1 MIRFTLFLIGT
12 VGVLNIVSAS
22 TNENVTIE
30 EIYDMAQNILNA
42 TDEWQEELKS
52 ASVEGRKSKLLPFG
66 GGLLPFHALCEYLF
80 SNNRVTFI
88 AYIIH
93 PNGNFLG
100 Q

>member
-1 MIRFTLFLIGT
+1 MIRFTLILIGT

-42 TDEWQEELKS
+42 TDKWQEELKS

-66 GGLLPFHALCEYLF
+66 GGLLPFHALCEYRF
-80 SNNRVTFI
+80 SNKQIAFI
-88 AYIIH
+88 AYVVH
-93 PNGNFLG
+93 LTGKFL
-100 Q
+100 